1 MTATLL
7 SQSASVLMMT
17 QMMAMFDNYD
27 DIVDDDNA
35 MFEND
40 DEHSYS
46 LESECATFYHDDNA
60 MFDAPLLM
68 MT

>member
-7 SQSASVLMMT
+7 SQSASVLMVA

-40 DEHSYS
+40 DEHSFFRVRVR
-46 LESECATFYHDDNA
+46 LKIVHDHTTHHH
-60 MFDAPLLM
+60 PH
-68 MT
+68 

>member
-1 MTATLL
+1 MNRCQCASTGRVLSLSGRRLQMTATLL

-35 MFEND
+35 MF
-40 DEHSYS
+40 
-46 LESECATFYHDDNA
+46 
-60 MFDAPLLM
+60 
-68 MT
+68 

>member
-1 MTATLL
+1 MTATLS
-7 SQSASVLMMT
+7 SQSAPVLMMA

-46 LESECATFYHDDNA
+46 LESEYAPFDDDDNVQR
-60 MFDAPLLM
+60 
-68 MT
+68 